1 MHHICLCVSEN
12 RAVPG
17 GRDEIKFS
25 VGKEYR
31 SRLMAGGYPV
41 QNSKA
46 SQDIKENQKR

>member
-1 MHHICLCVSEN
+1 MRIGQCLEVETRS
-12 RAVPG
+12 
-17 GRDEIKFS
+17 KFS